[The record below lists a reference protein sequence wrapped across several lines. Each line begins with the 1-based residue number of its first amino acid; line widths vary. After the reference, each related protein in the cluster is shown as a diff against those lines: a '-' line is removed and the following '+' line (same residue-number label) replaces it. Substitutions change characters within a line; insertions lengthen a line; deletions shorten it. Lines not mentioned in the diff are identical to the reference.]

1 MSERTFAV
9 RDRHTGHPARLRVAD
24 GRILALDNLTGEG
37 HGRPVLLP
45 ALVDIQVNGYAAVD
59 FQRDTCTADELAR
72 AANGLAAAACGR
84 FLLTLI
90 TDHWPKLLAR
100 LRHYRQ
106 LRLASPILRQ
116 RIAGWHLEGP
126 FLNPKPGFHGA
137 HPPECME
144 APTAAHWAALKAEVG
159 DEPVLVTLAP
169 EWPGAPEAIRA
180 ARAHGFH
187 VWLGHSDATTAELA
201 AAVEAGAT
209 GFTHL
214 GNGCPGE
221 LHRHD
226 NIIFRVLDETRLRAS
241 LIPDG
246 IHVSPMLFRLMHRLL
261 PDAQIAYTTDAM
273 AAGGAGPGTYDLAGL
288 RVEVGADGVVR
299 QPGKSNYAGSSLAP
313 LEGIRRAARMLRR
326 DPAEVWRYFSDHPAR
341 FVGLGDGLAP
351 GDPADFCLLHEEPD
365 VWRLELHFTDQ
376 PVRTVE
382 WPKAEG

>member
-1 MSERTFAV
+1 MSARVFEV
-9 RDRHTGHPARLRVAD
+9 RDRRTGRAARLRTAA
-24 GRILALDNLTGEG
+24 GRIVSVDTENTAGT
-37 HGRPVLLP
+37 GRPLLLP
-45 ALVDIQVNGYAAVD
+45 ALVDIQVNGYAGID
-59 FQRDTCTADELAR
+59 FQRDTCTAAELHR
-72 AANGLAAAACGR
+72 AADGLVAAACGR

-90 TDHWPKLLAR
+90 TDHWPRLLAR

-106 LRLASPILRQ
+106 LRLASPVLRQ

-144 APTAAHWAALKAEVG
+144 APTAAHWTALKAEVG
-159 DEPVLVTLAP
+159 DEPVLLTIAP
-169 EWPGAPEAIRA
+169 EWPGAPAAIRA

-187 VWLGHSDATTAELA
+187 VWLGHSDATATELA
-201 AAVEAGAT
+201 AAVEAGAA

-246 IHVSPMLFRLMHRLL
+246 IHVSPVLFRLLHRLL
-261 PDAQIAYTTDAM
+261 PDDQIAYTTDAM
-273 AAGGAGPGTYDLAGL
+273 AAAGAGPGTYDLAGL
-288 RVEVGADGVVR
+288 RVEVGVDGIVR

-313 LEGIRRAARMLRR
+313 LDGIRRAAAMLRR
-326 DPAEVWRYFSDHPAR
+326 APHEVWRYFADHPAR
-341 FVGLGDGLAP
+341 FVGLGDGLAS
-351 GDPADFCLLHEEPD
+351 GDPAEFCLLHEEPD
-365 VWRLELHFTDQ
+365 AWRIDLHFTDQ
-376 PVRTVE
+376 PVREVR
-382 WPKAEG
+382 WPKAPR